1 MARLPRKIEREVPAE
16 LGVHL
21 ICDNSATHKHAKVLA
36 WLKAHPR
43 FHLHFTPTSS
53 SWLNLVE
60 RFFGEITRKVIRSG
74 SFRSVGALVA
84 DILLFLNHHNLNPKP
99 YLWTADPQRTLAKI

>member
-1 MARLPRKIEREVPAE
+1 MAMTRTGTVNPPLTIIGKDLDA
-16 LGVHL
+16 GVTFSLSIHI
-21 ICDNSATHKHAKVLA
+21 ICDNYATHKHLKVIT
-36 WLKAHPR
+36 WLKRHPR

-74 SFRSVGALVA
+74 SFRSAGALVA
-84 DILLFLNHHNLNPKP
+84 DIFRP
-99 YLWTADPQRTLAKI
+99 

>member
-1 MARLPRKIEREVPAE
+1 
-16 LGVHL
+16 
-21 ICDNSATHKHAKVLA
+21 VLA

-60 RFFGEITRKVIRSG
+60 RFFGEITRKVIRCG

-84 DILLFLNHHNLNPKP
+84 DIFVFLNHHNLNPKP
-99 YLWTADPQRTLAKI
+99 YRWTADPRRTLEKIDRAWDAMLEEIYKPIYGTSH